1 MKRNESSKKLYLLI
15 LIISSITSYII
26 LSIDKS
32 EVFSYIYEENRYYL
46 LDTVRLIYLVSLIF
60 IFILIYY
67 ASFYMISERK
77 NDIGL
82 LMAEGLGQK
91 KLFILLFKY
100 SLKNLL
106 KANLLGLSLSVLIN
120 EFINL
125 LTVKVLS
132 LGLTFHN
139 FSLSFKAIILTLS
152 ISLFLNSLSIYTIV
166 RDFYKKNPD
175 EIFRGEIRSR
185 SDSFLFLAL
194 VLFLL
199 GTILNY
205 DYFWEDLLARLSLI
219 SIFLLILFFILS
231 KILQK
236 TSGKNL
242 IVRKSLSLTF
252 KKDKASLLF
261 TSFMLIVGT
270 LILSYTIL
278 TSMASRN
285 ALERPADFTLYD
297 SKEKIDILSKDQDMA
312 QMIGEIYPVFGYE
325 YWDIDS
331 DELNN
336 LVKANIS
343 LDRQSK
349 NEFYFEPGFLLRE
362 SSFENIYKI
371 EADLGDDEAIVLAK
385 SENEK
390 YALEETLAKKDSSL
404 IIGGKNYRIRNIV
417 KSNKIFSNDVIG
429 LASMV
434 VVNDK
439 VYDSLIAIR
448 KPFAYN
454 INLSKEF
461 VNSFGFS
468 KGSDML
474 REAFIKGGYKYES
487 YIWQAKNAILQI
499 TENLY
504 TYFYLSLIFILAG
517 LSFFTI
523 RIFILFEK
531 SKEKLTIL
539 SLMGQDMDEIRSI
552 IKKEYTTLFLTVGFA
567 SLFLSVILFMNLP
580 FTMNIFLKLKLRKI
594 IGTLALISLA
604 FLILIG
610 LFLRFIIRMC
620 YERIVNYEED
630 FNNWRWQ
637 KPLKWIKGIFGKQG
651 LWSCQCR

>member
-91 KLFILLFKY
+91 KLFILLFKD
-100 SLKNLL
+100 SLKDLL
-106 KANLLGLSLSVLIN
+106 RANILGLSISIFIN

-139 FSLSFKAIILTLS
+139 FSLSFKALILTLA

-166 RDFYKKNPD
+166 RDFYKENPD

-205 DYFWEDLLARLSLI
+205 DYFWEDLLVLLSLI

-261 TSFMLIVGT
+261 TSFMLILGT
-270 LILSYTIL
+270 LILAYTIL
-278 TSMASRN
+278 TSIASRN

-385 SENEK
+385 TENEK
-390 YALEETLAKKDSSL
+390 YALEETLAKKDSS
-404 IIGGKNYRIRNIV
+404 ITIGGKNYRVRKLI

-439 VYDSLIAIR
+439 VYDSLIS
-448 KPFAYN
+448 KKEPFAYN
-454 INLSKEF
+454 INLSKDF

-474 REAFIKGGYKYES
+474 RQAFIDGGYKYES
-487 YIWQAKNAILQI
+487 YIWQAKNAISQI

-531 SKEKLTIL
+531 SKEKLRIL
-539 SLMGQDMDEIRSI
+539 SLMGQDMEEIRAI
-552 IKKEYTTLFLTVGFA
+552 IRKEYTTLFLTVGLVSIIVSVF
-567 SLFLSVILFMNLP
+567 LFTKIP
-580 FTMNIFLKLKLRKI
+580 YTMNIFFKLKLSKI
-594 IGTLALISLA
+594 IGSLALISMALLL
-604 FLILIG
+604 LIC
-610 LFLRFIIRMC
+610 LFLRFILRMS
-620 YERIVNYEED
+620 YERILNYEED
-630 FNNWRWQ
+630 FNN
-637 KPLKWIKGIFGKQG
+637 
-651 LWSCQCR
+651 

>member
-1 MKRNESSKKLYLLI
+1 MKRNESSTKLYLLI

-46 LDTVRLIYLVSLIF
+46 LDTVRLIYIISLIF

-67 ASFYMISERK
+67 ASFYLISERK

-91 KLFILLFKY
+91 KLFKLLFKD
-100 SLKNLL
+100 SLKDLMR
-106 KANLLGLSLSVLIN
+106 ANILGLSISIFIN

-139 FSLSFKAIILTLS
+139 FSLSFKAIILTLV
-152 ISLFLNSLSIYTIV
+152 ISLFLNSLSIHTIV

-205 DYFWEDLLARLSLI
+205 DYFWEDLLFLLSLI

-236 TSGKNL
+236 TSERDL

-270 LILSYTIL
+270 YILAYTIL

-285 ALERPADFTLYD
+285 ALERPADFTLYE
-297 SKEKIDILSKDQDMA
+297 SQEKIDNLSKDQDMG
-312 QMIGEIYPVFGYE
+312 QMIGEIYPVYGYE
-325 YWDIDS
+325 YWDIDTS
-331 DELNN
+331 EIYN
-336 LVKANIS
+336 LVRANIS
-343 LDRQSK
+343 LDRSTK
-349 NEFYFEPGFLLRE
+349 NDFFFEPRFLLKE
-362 SSFENIYKI
+362 SSFENIYKSVFS
-371 EADLGDDEAIVLAK
+371 LGDKEAILLA
-385 SENEK
+385 SNENEK
-390 YALEETLAKKDSSL
+390 YALEDTISKESL
-404 IIGGKNYRIRNIV
+404 FIKLGGEEFKVIPLLM
-417 KSNKIFSNDVIG
+417 SNKIFSNDVIS
-429 LASMV
+429 LSSMV

-439 VYDSLIAIR
+439 VYQNLIGDKA
-448 KPFAYN
+448 PFAYN
-454 INLSKEF
+454 VNLRKDF

-474 REAFIKGGYKYES
+474 RQAFIDRGYKYES
-487 YIWQAKNAILQI
+487 YIWQAKNAISKI

-523 RIFILFEK
+523 RIFMLFEK
-531 SKEKLTIL
+531 SKEKLRIL
-539 SLMGQDMDEIRSI
+539 SLMGQDMEEIRSI
-552 IKKEYTTLFLTVGFA
+552 IKKEYTTLFLTVGLV
-567 SLFLSVILFMNLP
+567 SIIVS
-580 FTMNIFLKLKLRKI
+580 IFLFTNIPYTMDIFSKLKLSKI
-594 IGTLALISLA
+594 IGTLSLISLGI
-604 FLILIG
+604 LVLIG
-610 LFLRFIIRMC
+610 LFLRFILRMS
-620 YERIVNYEED
+620 YERILNYEED
-630 FNNWRWQ
+630 FNN
-637 KPLKWIKGIFGKQG
+637 
-651 LWSCQCR
+651 

>member
-46 LDTVRLIYLVSLIF
+46 LDTVRLIYLISLIF

-91 KLFILLFKY
+91 KLFILLFKD
-100 SLKNLL
+100 SLKDLL
-106 KANLLGLSLSVLIN
+106 KANLLGLSLSVFIN

-205 DYFWEDLLARLSLI
+205 DYFWEDLLVRLSLI

-278 TSMASRN
+278 TSIASRN

-531 SKEKLTIL
+531 SKEKLRIL

-567 SLFLSVILFMNLP
+567 SLFLSVVLFMNLP

-630 FNNWRWQ
+630 FNN
-637 KPLKWIKGIFGKQG
+637 
-651 LWSCQCR
+651 

>member
-46 LDTVRLIYLVSLIF
+46 LDTVRLIYIISLIF

-67 ASFYMISERK
+67 ASFYLISERK

-91 KLFILLFKY
+91 KLFKLLFKD
-100 SLKNLL
+100 SLKDLMR
-106 KANLLGLSLSVLIN
+106 ANILGLSISIFIN

-132 LGLTFHN
+132 LGLSFHN
-139 FSLSFKAIILTLS
+139 FSLSFKAIILTLV

-175 EIFRGEIRSR
+175 EIFRGEIRLR

-205 DYFWEDLLARLSLI
+205 DYFWEDLLFLLSLI

-236 TSGKNL
+236 TSERDL

-270 LILSYTIL
+270 YILAYTIL

-285 ALERPADFTLYD
+285 ALERPADFTLYE
-297 SKEKIDILSKDQDMA
+297 SQEKIDNLSKDQDMG

-325 YWDIDS
+325 YVDIETS
-331 DELNN
+331 EIYN
-336 LVKANIS
+336 LVRANIS
-343 LDRQSK
+343 LDRSTK
-349 NEFYFEPGFLLRE
+349 NDFFFEPRFLLKE
-362 SSFENIYKI
+362 SSFENIYKSKLS
-371 EADLGDDEAIVLAK
+371 LGDKEVILLA
-385 SENEK
+385 SNENEK
-390 YALEETLAKKDSSL
+390 YALEDTLAKESL
-404 IIGGKNYRIRNIV
+404 FIKLGGEEFKVMPILM
-417 KSNKIFSNDVIG
+417 SNKIFSNDVIS
-429 LASMV
+429 LSSMV

-439 VYDSLIAIR
+439 VYQNLIGDKA
-448 KPFAYN
+448 PFAYN
-454 INLSKEF
+454 VNLRKDF

-474 REAFIKGGYKYES
+474 RQAFIDRGYKYES
-487 YIWQAKNAILQI
+487 YIWQAKNAISKI

-523 RIFILFEK
+523 RIFMLFEK
-531 SKEKLTIL
+531 SKEKLRIL

-552 IKKEYTTLFLTVGFA
+552 IKKEYTTLFLTVGLV
-567 SLFLSVILFMNLP
+567 SIIVS
-580 FTMNIFLKLKLRKI
+580 IFLFTNIPYTMDIFFKLKLSKI
-594 IGTLALISLA
+594 IGTLALISMGLL
-604 FLILIG
+604 FLIG
-610 LFLRFIIRMC
+610 LFLRFILRMS
-620 YERIVNYEED
+620 YERILNYEED
-630 FNNWRWQ
+630 FNN
-637 KPLKWIKGIFGKQG
+637 
-651 LWSCQCR
+651 

>member
-82 LMAEGLGQK
+82 MMAEGLGQN
-91 KLFILLFKY
+91 KLFRLLFKD
-100 SLKNLL
+100 SLKDLL
-106 KANLLGLSLSVLIN
+106 KANLLGLSLSIFIN

-139 FSLSFKAIILTLS
+139 FSLSFKALILTIAIS
-152 ISLFLNSLSIYTIV
+152 IFLNILSIYTIV

-205 DYFWEDLLARLSLI
+205 DYFWEDLLVLLSLI

-261 TSFMLIVGT
+261 TSFMLILGT
-270 LILSYTIL
+270 LILAYTIL
-278 TSMASRN
+278 TSIASRN

-371 EADLGDDEAIVLAK
+371 EADIGDDEAIVLAK
-385 SENEK
+385 TENEK
-390 YALEETLAKKDSSL
+390 YALEETLAKKDSTL
-404 IIGGKNYRIRNIV
+404 IIGGKNYRVRKLI

-439 VYDSLIAIR
+439 VYDSLIS
-448 KPFAYN
+448 KKEPFAYN
-454 INLSKEF
+454 INLSKDF

-474 REAFIKGGYKYES
+474 RQAFIDGGYKYES
-487 YIWQAKNAILQI
+487 YIWQAKNAISQI

-531 SKEKLTIL
+531 SREKLRIL
-539 SLMGQDMDEIRSI
+539 SLMGQDMDEIRAI
-552 IKKEYTTLFLTVGFA
+552 IRKEYTTLFLTVGLVSIIVSIF
-567 SLFLSVILFMNLP
+567 LFTKIP
-580 FTMNIFLKLKLRKI
+580 YTMNIFFKLKLSKI
-594 IGTLALISLA
+594 IGSLALISMAL
-604 FLILIG
+604 LLLIG
-610 LFLRFIIRMC
+610 LFLRFILRMS
-620 YERIVNYEED
+620 YERILNYEED
-630 FNNWRWQ
+630 FNN
-637 KPLKWIKGIFGKQG
+637 
-651 LWSCQCR
+651 

>member
-46 LDTVRLIYLVSLIF
+46 LDTVRLIYLISLIF

-67 ASFYMISERK
+67 ASFYLISERK

-91 KLFILLFKY
+91 KLFKLLFKD
-100 SLKNLL
+100 SLKDLMR
-106 KANLLGLSLSVLIN
+106 ANILGLSISIFIN

-139 FSLSFKAIILTLS
+139 FSLSFKAIILTLV
-152 ISLFLNSLSIYTIV
+152 ISLFLNILSIYTIV
-166 RDFYKKNPD
+166 RDFYKKDPD

-205 DYFWEDLLARLSLI
+205 DYFWEDLLVLLSLV

-236 TSGKNL
+236 TSERDL

-270 LILSYTIL
+270 YILAYTIL

-285 ALERPADFTLYD
+285 ALERPADFTLYE
-297 SKEKIDILSKDQDMA
+297 SQEKIDNLSKDQDMG
-312 QMIGEIYPVFGYE
+312 QMIGEIYPVYGYE
-325 YWDIDS
+325 YWDIDTS
-331 DELNN
+331 EIYN
-336 LVKANIS
+336 LVRANIS
-343 LDRQSK
+343 LDRSTK
-349 NEFYFEPGFLLRE
+349 NDFFFEPRFLLKE
-362 SSFENIYKI
+362 SSFENIYKSVFS
-371 EADLGDDEAIVLAK
+371 LGDKEAILLA
-385 SENEK
+385 SNENEK
-390 YALEETLAKKDSSL
+390 YALEDTISKESL
-404 IIGGKNYRIRNIV
+404 FIKLGGEEFKVIPLLM
-417 KSNKIFSNDVIG
+417 SNKIFSNDVIS
-429 LASMV
+429 LSSMV

-439 VYDSLIAIR
+439 VYQNLIGDKA
-448 KPFAYN
+448 PFAYN
-454 INLSKEF
+454 VNLRKDF

-474 REAFIKGGYKYES
+474 RQAFIDRGYKYES
-487 YIWQAKNAILQI
+487 YIWQAKNAISKI

-523 RIFILFEK
+523 RIFMLFEK
-531 SKEKLTIL
+531 SKEKLRIL

-552 IKKEYTTLFLTVGFA
+552 IKKEYTTLFLTVGLV
-567 SLFLSVILFMNLP
+567 SIIVS
-580 FTMNIFLKLKLRKI
+580 IFLFTNIPYTMDIFSKLKLSKI
-594 IGTLALISLA
+594 IGILSLISLGI
-604 FLILIG
+604 LVLIG
-610 LFLRFIIRMC
+610 LFLRFILRMS
-620 YERIVNYEED
+620 YERILNYEED
-630 FNNWRWQ
+630 FNN
-637 KPLKWIKGIFGKQG
+637 
-651 LWSCQCR
+651 

>member
-91 KLFILLFKY
+91 KLFILLFKD
-100 SLKNLL
+100 SLKDLL
-106 KANLLGLSLSVLIN
+106 RANILGLSISIFIN

-139 FSLSFKAIILTLS
+139 FSLSFKALILTIAIS
-152 ISLFLNSLSIYTIV
+152 IFLNILSIYTIV

-175 EIFRGEIRSR
+175 GIFRGEIRSR

-205 DYFWEDLLARLSLI
+205 DYFWEDLLVLLSLI

-261 TSFMLIVGT
+261 TSFMLILGT
-270 LILSYTIL
+270 LILAYTIL
-278 TSMASRN
+278 TSIASRN

-371 EADLGDDEAIVLAK
+371 EADLGYDEAIVLAK
-385 SENEK
+385 TENEK
-390 YALEETLAKKDSSL
+390 YALEETLAKKDSS
-404 IIGGKNYRIRNIV
+404 IMIGDKNYRLRKLV

-439 VYDSLIAIR
+439 VYDSLIS
-448 KPFAYN
+448 KKEPFAYN
-454 INLSKEF
+454 INLSKDF

-474 REAFIKGGYKYES
+474 RQAFIDGGYKYES
-487 YIWQAKNAILQI
+487 YIWQAKNAISQI

-531 SKEKLTIL
+531 SKEKLRIL
-539 SLMGQDMDEIRSI
+539 SLMGQDMEEIRAI
-552 IKKEYTTLFLTVGFA
+552 IRKEYTTLFLTVGLVSIIVSIF
-567 SLFLSVILFMNLP
+567 LFTKIP
-580 FTMNIFLKLKLRKI
+580 YTMNIFFKLKLSKI
-594 IGTLALISLA
+594 IGSLALISMAL
-604 FLILIG
+604 LLLIG
-610 LFLRFIIRMC
+610 LFLRFILRMS
-620 YERIVNYEED
+620 YERILNYEED
-630 FNNWRWQ
+630 FNN
-637 KPLKWIKGIFGKQG
+637 
-651 LWSCQCR
+651 

>member
-46 LDTVRLIYLVSLIF
+46 LDTVRLIYLISLIF

-91 KLFILLFKY
+91 KLFILLFKD
-100 SLKNLL
+100 SLKDLL
-106 KANLLGLSLSVLIN
+106 KANLLGLSLSVFIN

-199 GTILNY
+199 GTILNH
-205 DYFWEDLLARLSLI
+205 DYFWEDLLVRLSLI

-390 YALEETLAKKDSSL
+390 YALEETLAKKDSYL
-404 IIGGKNYRIRNIV
+404 IIGGKNYRLRNIV

-531 SKEKLTIL
+531 SKEKLRIL

-567 SLFLSVILFMNLP
+567 SLFLSVVLFMNLP

-630 FNNWRWQ
+630 FNN
-637 KPLKWIKGIFGKQG
+637 
-651 LWSCQCR
+651 

>member
-1 MKRNESSKKLYLLI
+1 MKRNQSSKKLYLLI
-15 LIISSITSYII
+15 LIISSIASYII

-46 LDTVRLIYLVSLIF
+46 LDMVRLIYLVSLIF

-91 KLFILLFKY
+91 KLFKLLFKD
-100 SLKNLL
+100 SLKDLL
-106 KANLLGLSLSVLIN
+106 RANFLGLSISIFIN

-125 LTVKVLS
+125 LSVKVLS

-139 FSLSFKAIILTLS
+139 FSLSFKAIILTLA

-194 VLFLL
+194 LLFLL
-199 GTILNY
+199 GFILNY
-205 DYFWEDLLARLSLI
+205 AYLMDS
-219 SIFLLILFFILS
+219 LLILFGLITLFLLTIFFLIS
-231 KILQK
+231 KIFQK
-236 TSGKNL
+236 TSGRDL

-252 KKDKASLLF
+252 KKDKAFLIF
-261 TSFMLIVGT
+261 TSFMLIAGT
-270 LILSYTIL
+270 FILAFTIL
-278 TSMASRN
+278 TSIASRDE
-285 ALERPADFTLYD
+285 LERPADFTLYE
-297 SKEKIDILSKDQDMA
+297 SQEKIDNLSKDQDMG
-312 QMIGEIYPVFGYE
+312 QMIGEIYPVYGYE
-325 YWDIDS
+325 YWDIDTS
-331 DELNN
+331 EIYN
-336 LVKANIS
+336 LVRANIS
-343 LDRQSK
+343 LDRSTK
-349 NEFYFEPGFLLRE
+349 NDFFFEPRFLLKE
-362 SSFENIYKI
+362 SSFENIYKRKLN
-371 EADLGDDEAIVLAK
+371 LGDREAILLT
-385 SENEK
+385 SNENKK
-390 YALEETLAKKDSSL
+390 YALEDTLSKESL
-404 IIGGKNYRIRNIV
+404 FIKLGGEEFKV
-417 KSNKIFSNDVIG
+417 MPLLMSNKIFSNDVISFS
-429 LASMV
+429 SMV

-439 VYDSLIAIR
+439 VYQNLIGDKA
-448 KPFAYN
+448 PFAYN
-454 INLSKEF
+454 VNLRKDF

-474 REAFIKGGYKYES
+474 RQAFIDGGYKYES
-487 YIWQAKNAILQI
+487 YIWQAKNAISKI

-531 SKEKLTIL
+531 SKEKLRIL
-539 SLMGQDMDEIRSI
+539 SLMGQDMDEIRAI
-552 IKKEYTTLFLTVGFA
+552 IKKEYTTLFLTVGLV
-567 SLFLSVILFMNLP
+567 SLIVS
-580 FTMNIFLKLKLRKI
+580 IFLFTKIQYTVDIFFKLKLSKL

-604 FLILIG
+604 LLILMG
-610 LFLRFIIRMC
+610 LFLRFILRMS
-620 YERIVNYEED
+620 YERILNYEED
-630 FNNWRWQ
+630 FNN
-637 KPLKWIKGIFGKQG
+637 
-651 LWSCQCR
+651 

>member
-1 MKRNESSKKLYLLI
+1 MKRSQSSKKLYLLI

-91 KLFILLFKY
+91 KLFKLLFKD
-100 SLKNLL
+100 SLKDLL
-106 KANLLGLSLSVLIN
+106 RANILGLSISIFIN

-139 FSLSFKAIILTLS
+139 FSVSFKAIILTLA

-205 DYFWEDLLARLSLI
+205 DYFWEDLLVLLSII

-270 LILSYTIL
+270 LILAYTIL
-278 TSMASRN
+278 TSIASRN

-325 YWDIDS
+325 YWDIDAS
-331 DELNN
+331 ELID

-343 LDRQSK
+343 LDRQTK
-349 NEFYFEPGFLLRE
+349 NDFYFEPGFLLRE

-371 EADLGDDEAIVLAK
+371 EADLGDDEAILLAI

-390 YALEETLAKKDSSL
+390 YALEETLAKKDSSI
-404 IIGGKNYRIRNIV
+404 IIGGKNYRVRKLI

-439 VYDSLIAIR
+439 VYDSLIS
-448 KPFAYN
+448 KKEPFAYN
-454 INLSKEF
+454 INLSKDF

-474 REAFIKGGYKYES
+474 RQAFIDGGYKYES
-487 YIWQAKNAILQI
+487 YIWQAKNAISQI

-531 SKEKLTIL
+531 SKEKLRIL
-539 SLMGQDMDEIRSI
+539 SLMGQDMDEIRAI
-552 IKKEYTTLFLTVGFA
+552 IRKEYTTLFLTVGLVSIIVSIF
-567 SLFLSVILFMNLP
+567 LFTKIP
-580 FTMNIFLKLKLRKI
+580 YTMNIFFKLKLSKI
-594 IGTLALISLA
+594 IGSLALISMAL
-604 FLILIG
+604 LLLMG
-610 LFLRFIIRMC
+610 LFLMFILRMS
-620 YERIVNYEED
+620 YERILNYEED
-630 FNNWRWQ
+630 FNN
-637 KPLKWIKGIFGKQG
+637 
-651 LWSCQCR
+651 

>member
-91 KLFILLFKY
+91 KLFILLFKD
-100 SLKNLL
+100 SLKDLL
-106 KANLLGLSLSVLIN
+106 RANILGLSISIFIN

-139 FSLSFKAIILTLS
+139 FSVSFKAIILTLA

-166 RDFYKKNPD
+166 RDFYKENPD

-205 DYFWEDLLARLSLI
+205 DYFWEDLLVLLSLI

-261 TSFMLIVGT
+261 TSFMLILGT
-270 LILSYTIL
+270 LILAYTIL
-278 TSMASRN
+278 TSIASRN

-385 SENEK
+385 TENEK
-390 YALEETLAKKDSSL
+390 YALEETLAKKDSS
-404 IIGGKNYRIRNIV
+404 IMIGDKNYRLRKLV

-439 VYDSLIAIR
+439 VYDSLIS
-448 KPFAYN
+448 KKEPFAYN
-454 INLSKEF
+454 INLSKDF

-474 REAFIKGGYKYES
+474 RQAFIDGGYKYES
-487 YIWQAKNAILQI
+487 YIWQAKNAISQI

-531 SKEKLTIL
+531 SKEKLRIL
-539 SLMGQDMDEIRSI
+539 SLMGQDMEEIRAI
-552 IKKEYTTLFLTVGFA
+552 IRKEYTTLFLTVGLVSIIVSIF
-567 SLFLSVILFMNLP
+567 LFTKIP
-580 FTMNIFLKLKLRKI
+580 YTMNIFFKLKLSKI
-594 IGTLALISLA
+594 IGSLALISIAL
-604 FLILIG
+604 LLLIG
-610 LFLRFIIRMC
+610 LFLRFILRMS
-620 YERIVNYEED
+620 YERILNYEED
-630 FNNWRWQ
+630 FNN
-637 KPLKWIKGIFGKQG
+637 
-651 LWSCQCR
+651 

>member
-1 MKRNESSKKLYLLI
+1 MKRNQSSKKLYLLI
-15 LIISSITSYII
+15 LIISSIASYII

-46 LDTVRLIYLVSLIF
+46 LDMVRLIYLVSLIF

-91 KLFILLFKY
+91 KLFKLLFKD
-100 SLKNLL
+100 SLKDLL
-106 KANLLGLSLSVLIN
+106 RANFLGLSISIFIN

-139 FSLSFKAIILTLS
+139 FSLSFKAIILTLA

-194 VLFLL
+194 LLFLL
-199 GTILNY
+199 GFILNY
-205 DYFWEDLLARLSLI
+205 AYLMDS
-219 SIFLLILFFILS
+219 LLILFGLITLFLLTIFFLIS
-231 KILQK
+231 KIFQK
-236 TSGKNL
+236 TSGRDL

-252 KKDKASLLF
+252 KKDKAFLIF
-261 TSFMLIVGT
+261 TSFMLIAGT
-270 LILSYTIL
+270 FILAFTIL
-278 TSMASRN
+278 TSIASRDE
-285 ALERPADFTLYD
+285 LERPADFTLYE
-297 SKEKIDILSKDQDMA
+297 SQEKIDNLSKDQDMG
-312 QMIGEIYPVFGYE
+312 QMIGEIYPVYGYE
-325 YWDIDS
+325 YWDIDTS
-331 DELNN
+331 EIYN
-336 LVKANIS
+336 LVRANIS
-343 LDRQSK
+343 LDRSTK
-349 NEFYFEPGFLLRE
+349 NDFFFEPRFLLKE
-362 SSFENIYKI
+362 SSFENIYKRKLN
-371 EADLGDDEAIVLAK
+371 LGDREAILLT
-385 SENEK
+385 SNENKK
-390 YALEETLAKKDSSL
+390 YALEDTLSKESL
-404 IIGGKNYRIRNIV
+404 FIKLGGEEFKV
-417 KSNKIFSNDVIG
+417 MPLLMSNKIFSNDVISFS
-429 LASMV
+429 SMV

-439 VYDSLIAIR
+439 VYQNLIGDKA
-448 KPFAYN
+448 PFAYN
-454 INLSKEF
+454 VNLRKDF

-474 REAFIKGGYKYES
+474 RQAFIDGGYKYES
-487 YIWQAKNAILQI
+487 YIWQAKNAISKI

-531 SKEKLTIL
+531 SKEKLRIL
-539 SLMGQDMDEIRSI
+539 SLMGQDMDEIRAI
-552 IKKEYTTLFLTVGFA
+552 IKKEYTTLFLTVGLV
-567 SLFLSVILFMNLP
+567 SLIVS
-580 FTMNIFLKLKLRKI
+580 IFLFTKIPYTVDIFFKLKLSKI
-594 IGTLALISLA
+594 IGSLALISMAL
-604 FLILIG
+604 LLLMG
-610 LFLRFIIRMC
+610 LFLRFILRMS
-620 YERIVNYEED
+620 YERILNYEED
-630 FNNWRWQ
+630 FNN
-637 KPLKWIKGIFGKQG
+637 
-651 LWSCQCR
+651 

>member
-46 LDTVRLIYLVSLIF
+46 LDTVRLIYIISLIF

-67 ASFYMISERK
+67 ASFYLISERK

-91 KLFILLFKY
+91 KLFKLLFKD
-100 SLKNLL
+100 SLKDLMR
-106 KANLLGLSLSVLIN
+106 ANILGLSISIFIN

-132 LGLTFHN
+132 LGLSFHN
-139 FSLSFKAIILTLS
+139 FSLSFKAIILTLV

-205 DYFWEDLLARLSLI
+205 DYFWEDLLFLLSLI

-236 TSGKNL
+236 TSERDL

-270 LILSYTIL
+270 YILAYTIL

-285 ALERPADFTLYD
+285 ALERPADFTLYE
-297 SKEKIDILSKDQDMA
+297 SQEKIDNLSKDQDMG
-312 QMIGEIYPVFGYE
+312 QMIGEIYPVYGYE
-325 YWDIDS
+325 YWDIDAS
-331 DELNN
+331 EINN
-336 LVKANIS
+336 LVRANIS
-343 LDRQSK
+343 LDRSTK
-349 NEFYFEPGFLLRE
+349 NDFFFEPRFLLKE
-362 SSFENIYKI
+362 SSFENIYKSKLS
-371 EADLGDDEAIVLAK
+371 LGDKEAILLA
-385 SENEK
+385 SNENEK
-390 YALEETLAKKDSSL
+390 YALEDTLAKESL
-404 IIGGKNYRIRNIV
+404 FIKLGGEEFKVIPLLM
-417 KSNKIFSNDVIG
+417 SNKIFSNDVIS
-429 LASMV
+429 LSSMV

-439 VYDSLIAIR
+439 VYQNLIGDKA
-448 KPFAYN
+448 PFAYN
-454 INLSKEF
+454 VNLRKDF

-474 REAFIKGGYKYES
+474 RQAFIDRGYKYES
-487 YIWQAKNAILQI
+487 YIWQAKNAISKI

-523 RIFILFEK
+523 RIFMLFEK
-531 SKEKLTIL
+531 SKEKLRIL

-552 IKKEYTTLFLTVGFA
+552 IKKEYTTLFLTVGLV
-567 SLFLSVILFMNLP
+567 SIIVS
-580 FTMNIFLKLKLRKI
+580 IFLFTNIPYTMDIFFKLKLSKI
-594 IGTLALISLA
+594 IGTLALISMGLL
-604 FLILIG
+604 FLIG
-610 LFLRFIIRMC
+610 LFLRFILRMS
-620 YERIVNYEED
+620 YERILNYEED
-630 FNNWRWQ
+630 FNN
-637 KPLKWIKGIFGKQG
+637 
-651 LWSCQCR
+651 

>member
-46 LDTVRLIYLVSLIF
+46 LDTVRLIYLISLIF

-67 ASFYMISERK
+67 ASFYLISERK

-91 KLFILLFKY
+91 KLFKLLFKD
-100 SLKNLL
+100 SLKDLL
-106 KANLLGLSLSVLIN
+106 RANILGLSISIFIN

-139 FSLSFKAIILTLS
+139 FSLSFKAIILTLV
-152 ISLFLNSLSIYTIV
+152 ISLFLNSLSIHTIV
-166 RDFYKKNPD
+166 RDFYKKDPD

-205 DYFWEDLLARLSLI
+205 DYFWEDLLVLLSLV

-236 TSGKNL
+236 TSERDL

-270 LILSYTIL
+270 YILAYTIL

-285 ALERPADFTLYD
+285 ALERPADFTLYE
-297 SKEKIDILSKDQDMA
+297 SQEKIDNLSKDQDMG
-312 QMIGEIYPVFGYE
+312 QMIGEVYPVYGYE
-325 YWDIDS
+325 YWDIDTS
-331 DELNN
+331 EIYN
-336 LVKANIS
+336 LVRANIS
-343 LDRQSK
+343 LDRSTK
-349 NEFYFEPGFLLRE
+349 NDFFFEPRFLLKE
-362 SSFENIYKI
+362 SSFENIYKSVFS
-371 EADLGDDEAIVLAK
+371 LGDKEAILLA
-385 SENEK
+385 SNENEK
-390 YALEETLAKKDSSL
+390 YALEDTISKESL
-404 IIGGKNYRIRNIV
+404 FIKLGGEEFKVIPLLM
-417 KSNKIFSNDVIG
+417 SNKIFSNDVIS
-429 LASMV
+429 LSSMV

-439 VYDSLIAIR
+439 VYQNLIGDKA
-448 KPFAYN
+448 PFAYN
-454 INLSKEF
+454 VNLRKDF

-474 REAFIKGGYKYES
+474 RQAFIDRGYKYES
-487 YIWQAKNAILQI
+487 YIWQAKNAISKI

-523 RIFILFEK
+523 RIFMLFEK
-531 SKEKLTIL
+531 SKEKLRIL
-539 SLMGQDMDEIRSI
+539 SLMGQDMEEIRSI
-552 IKKEYTTLFLTVGFA
+552 IKKEYTTLFLTVGLV
-567 SLFLSVILFMNLP
+567 SIIVS
-580 FTMNIFLKLKLRKI
+580 IFLFTNIPYTMDIFSKLKLSKI
-594 IGTLALISLA
+594 IGTLSLISLGI
-604 FLILIG
+604 LVLIG
-610 LFLRFIIRMC
+610 LFLRFILRMS
-620 YERIVNYEED
+620 YERILNYEED
-630 FNNWRWQ
+630 FNN
-637 KPLKWIKGIFGKQG
+637 
-651 LWSCQCR
+651 

>member
-1 MKRNESSKKLYLLI
+1 MKRSQSSKKLYLLI

-91 KLFILLFKY
+91 KLFKLLFKD
-100 SLKNLL
+100 SLKDLL
-106 KANLLGLSLSVLIN
+106 RANILGLSISIFIN

-139 FSLSFKAIILTLS
+139 FSLSFKALILTIAIS
-152 ISLFLNSLSIYTIV
+152 IFLNILSIYTIV

-205 DYFWEDLLARLSLI
+205 DYFWEDLLVLLSLI

-261 TSFMLIVGT
+261 TSFMLILGT
-270 LILSYTIL
+270 LILAYTIL
-278 TSMASRN
+278 TSIASRN

-385 SENEK
+385 TENEK
-390 YALEETLAKKDSSL
+390 YALEETLAKKDSS
-404 IIGGKNYRIRNIV
+404 IMIGGKNYRVRKLI

-439 VYDSLIAIR
+439 VYDSLIS
-448 KPFAYN
+448 KKEPFAYN
-454 INLSKEF
+454 INLSKDF

-474 REAFIKGGYKYES
+474 RQAFIDGGYKYES
-487 YIWQAKNAILQI
+487 YIWQAKNAISQI

-531 SKEKLTIL
+531 SKEKLRIL
-539 SLMGQDMDEIRSI
+539 SLMGQDMEEIRAI
-552 IKKEYTTLFLTVGFA
+552 IRKEYTTLFLTVGLV
-567 SLFLSVILFMNLP
+567 SIIVSILLFTKIP
-580 FTMNIFLKLKLRKI
+580 YTMNIFFKLKLSKI
-594 IGTLALISLA
+594 IGSLALISMAL
-604 FLILIG
+604 LLLIG
-610 LFLRFIIRMC
+610 LFLRFILRMS
-620 YERIVNYEED
+620 YERILNYEED
-630 FNNWRWQ
+630 FNN
-637 KPLKWIKGIFGKQG
+637 
-651 LWSCQCR
+651 

>member
-91 KLFILLFKY
+91 KLFILLFKD
-100 SLKNLL
+100 SLKDLL
-106 KANLLGLSLSVLIN
+106 RANILGLSISIFIN

-139 FSLSFKAIILTLS
+139 FSVSFKAIILTLA

-166 RDFYKKNPD
+166 RDFYKENPD

-205 DYFWEDLLARLSLI
+205 DYFWEDLLVLLSLI

-261 TSFMLIVGT
+261 TSFMLILGT
-270 LILSYTIL
+270 LILAYTIL
-278 TSMASRN
+278 TSIASRN

-385 SENEK
+385 TENEK
-390 YALEETLAKKDSSL
+390 YALEETLAKKDSS
-404 IIGGKNYRIRNIV
+404 IMIRDKNYRLRKLV

-439 VYDSLIAIR
+439 VYDSLIS
-448 KPFAYN
+448 KKEPFAYN
-454 INLSKEF
+454 INLSKDF
-461 VNSFGFS
+461 VNNFGFS

-474 REAFIKGGYKYES
+474 RQAFIDGGYKYES
-487 YIWQAKNAILQI
+487 YIWQAKNAISQI

-531 SKEKLTIL
+531 SKEKLRIL
-539 SLMGQDMDEIRSI
+539 SLMGQDMEEIRAI
-552 IKKEYTTLFLTVGFA
+552 IRKEYTTLFLTVGLVSIIVSIF
-567 SLFLSVILFMNLP
+567 LFTKIP
-580 FTMNIFLKLKLRKI
+580 YTMNIFFKLKLSKI
-594 IGTLALISLA
+594 IGSLALISMAL
-604 FLILIG
+604 LLLIG
-610 LFLRFIIRMC
+610 LFLRFILRMS
-620 YERIVNYEED
+620 YERILNYEED
-630 FNNWRWQ
+630 FNN
-637 KPLKWIKGIFGKQG
+637 
-651 LWSCQCR
+651 

>member
-46 LDTVRLIYLVSLIF
+46 LDTVRLIYLISLIF

-67 ASFYMISERK
+67 ASFYLISERK

-91 KLFILLFKY
+91 KLFKLLFKD
-100 SLKNLL
+100 SLKDLMR
-106 KANLLGLSLSVLIN
+106 ANILGLSISIFIN

-139 FSLSFKAIILTLS
+139 FSLSFKAIILTLV
-152 ISLFLNSLSIYTIV
+152 ISLFLNSLSIHTIV
-166 RDFYKKNPD
+166 RDFYKKDPD

-205 DYFWEDLLARLSLI
+205 DYFWEDLLVLLSLV

-236 TSGKNL
+236 TSERDL

-270 LILSYTIL
+270 YILAYTIL

-285 ALERPADFTLYD
+285 ALERPADFTLYE
-297 SKEKIDILSKDQDMA
+297 SQEKIDNLSKDQDMG
-312 QMIGEIYPVFGYE
+312 QMIGEIYPVYGYE
-325 YWDIDS
+325 YWDIDTS
-331 DELNN
+331 EIYN
-336 LVKANIS
+336 LVRANIS
-343 LDRQSK
+343 LDRSTK
-349 NEFYFEPGFLLRE
+349 NDFFFEPRFLLKE
-362 SSFENIYKI
+362 SSFENIYKSVFS
-371 EADLGDDEAIVLAK
+371 LGDKEAILLA
-385 SENEK
+385 SNENEK
-390 YALEETLAKKDSSL
+390 YALEDTISKESL
-404 IIGGKNYRIRNIV
+404 FIKLGGEEFKVIPLLM
-417 KSNKIFSNDVIG
+417 SNKIFSNDVIS
-429 LASMV
+429 LSSMV

-439 VYDSLIAIR
+439 VYQNLIGDRA
-448 KPFAYN
+448 PFAYN
-454 INLSKEF
+454 VNLRKDF

-474 REAFIKGGYKYES
+474 RQAFIDRGYKYES
-487 YIWQAKNAILQI
+487 YIWQAKNAISKI

-523 RIFILFEK
+523 RIFMLFEK
-531 SKEKLTIL
+531 SKEKLRIL
-539 SLMGQDMDEIRSI
+539 SLMGQDMEEIRSI
-552 IKKEYTTLFLTVGFA
+552 IKKEYTTLFLTVGLV
-567 SLFLSVILFMNLP
+567 SIIVS
-580 FTMNIFLKLKLRKI
+580 IFLFTNIPYTMDIFSKLKLSKI
-594 IGTLALISLA
+594 IGTLSLISLGI
-604 FLILIG
+604 LVLIG
-610 LFLRFIIRMC
+610 LFLRFILRMS
-620 YERIVNYEED
+620 YERILNYEED
-630 FNNWRWQ
+630 FNN
-637 KPLKWIKGIFGKQG
+637 
-651 LWSCQCR
+651 

>member
-1 MKRNESSKKLYLLI
+1 MKRNQSSKKLYLLI

-67 ASFYMISERK
+67 ASFYIISERK

-91 KLFILLFKY
+91 KLFKLLFKD
-100 SLKNLL
+100 SLKDLL
-106 KANLLGLSLSVLIN
+106 KANLLGLSISIFIN

-139 FSLSFKAIILTLS
+139 FSLSFKALIFTLA

-205 DYFWEDLLARLSLI
+205 DYFWEDLLVLLSLI
-219 SIFLLILFFILS
+219 SIFLLILFFISS

-236 TSGKNL
+236 TSEKNL

-261 TSFMLIVGT
+261 TSLMLIIGT
-270 LILSYTIL
+270 LILAYTIL
-278 TSMASRN
+278 TSIASRN

-297 SKEKIDILSKDQDMA
+297 SKEKIDLLSKDQDMA

-325 YWDIDS
+325 YWDIDTS
-331 DELNN
+331 EINN
-336 LVKANIS
+336 LVRANIS
-343 LDRQSK
+343 LDRSTK
-349 NEFYFEPGFLLRE
+349 NDFFFEPRFLLKE
-362 SSFENIYKI
+362 SSFENIYKSVFS
-371 EADLGDDEAIVLAK
+371 LGDKEAIILA
-385 SENEK
+385 SNENEK
-390 YALEETLAKKDSSL
+390 YALEDTISKESL
-404 IIGGKNYRIRNIV
+404 FIKLGGVEFKVIPLLM
-417 KSNKIFSNDVIG
+417 SNKIFSNDVIS
-429 LASMV
+429 LSSMV

-439 VYDSLIAIR
+439 VYQNLIGDKA
-448 KPFAYN
+448 PFAYN
-454 INLSKEF
+454 VNLRKDF

-474 REAFIKGGYKYES
+474 RQAFIDRGYKYES
-487 YIWQAKNAILQI
+487 YIWQAKNAISKI

-523 RIFILFEK
+523 RIFMLFEK
-531 SKEKLTIL
+531 SKEKLRIL
-539 SLMGQDMDEIRSI
+539 SLMGQDMEEIRSI
-552 IKKEYTTLFLTVGFA
+552 IKKEYTTLFLTVGLV
-567 SLFLSVILFMNLP
+567 SIIVS
-580 FTMNIFLKLKLRKI
+580 IFLFTNIPYTMDIFFKLKLSKI
-594 IGTLALISLA
+594 IGSLALISLA
-604 FLILIG
+604 LLILMG
-610 LFLRFIIRMC
+610 LFLRFILRMS
-620 YERIVNYEED
+620 YERILNYEED
-630 FNNWRWQ
+630 FNN
-637 KPLKWIKGIFGKQG
+637 
-651 LWSCQCR
+651 

>member
-1 MKRNESSKKLYLLI
+1 MKRNESSTKLYLLI

-46 LDTVRLIYLVSLIF
+46 LDTVRLIYIISLIF

-67 ASFYMISERK
+67 ASFYLISERK

-91 KLFILLFKY
+91 KLFELLFKD
-100 SLKNLL
+100 SLKDLMR
-106 KANLLGLSLSVLIN
+106 ANILGLSISIFIN

-132 LGLTFHN
+132 LGLSFHN
-139 FSLSFKAIILTLS
+139 FSLSFKAIILTLV

-205 DYFWEDLLARLSLI
+205 DYFWEDLLFLLSLI

-236 TSGKNL
+236 TSERDL

-270 LILSYTIL
+270 YILAYTIL

-285 ALERPADFTLYD
+285 ALERPADFTLYE
-297 SKEKIDILSKDQDMA
+297 SQEKIDNLSKDQDMG

-325 YWDIDS
+325 YVDIETS
-331 DELNN
+331 EIYN
-336 LVKANIS
+336 LVRANIS
-343 LDRQSK
+343 LDRSTK
-349 NEFYFEPGFLLRE
+349 NDFFFEPRFLLKE
-362 SSFENIYKI
+362 SSFENIYKSKLS
-371 EADLGDDEAIVLAK
+371 LGDKEAILLA
-385 SENEK
+385 SNENEK
-390 YALEETLAKKDSSL
+390 YALEDTLAKESL
-404 IIGGKNYRIRNIV
+404 FIKLGGEEFKVIPLLM
-417 KSNKIFSNDVIG
+417 SNKIFSNDVIS
-429 LASMV
+429 LSSMV

-439 VYDSLIAIR
+439 VYQNLIGDKA
-448 KPFAYN
+448 PFAYN
-454 INLSKEF
+454 VNLRKDF

-474 REAFIKGGYKYES
+474 RQAFIDRGYKYES
-487 YIWQAKNAILQI
+487 YIWQAKNAISKI

-523 RIFILFEK
+523 RIFMLFEK
-531 SKEKLTIL
+531 SKEKLRIL
-539 SLMGQDMDEIRSI
+539 SLMGQDMEEIRSI
-552 IKKEYTTLFLTVGFA
+552 IKKEYTTLFLTVGLV
-567 SLFLSVILFMNLP
+567 SIIVS
-580 FTMNIFLKLKLRKI
+580 IFLFTNIPYTMDIFSKLKLSKI
-594 IGTLALISLA
+594 IGTLSLISLGI
-604 FLILIG
+604 LVLIG
-610 LFLRFIIRMC
+610 LFLRFILRMS
-620 YERIVNYEED
+620 YERILNYEED
-630 FNNWRWQ
+630 FNN
-637 KPLKWIKGIFGKQG
+637 
-651 LWSCQCR
+651 